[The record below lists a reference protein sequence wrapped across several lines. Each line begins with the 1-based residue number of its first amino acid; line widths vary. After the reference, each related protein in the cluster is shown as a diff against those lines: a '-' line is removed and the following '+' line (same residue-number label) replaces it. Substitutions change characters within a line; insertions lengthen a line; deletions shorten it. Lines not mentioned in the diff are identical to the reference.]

1 MHKLGS
7 LMKKADVPSR
17 RVDHKRGVENDNKNT
32 MLLKPE
38 YFCMQAMEQGHLLID
53 SVEKEILSQIQRCED

>member
-7 LMKKADVPSR
+7 LMKKANVLLR
-17 RVDHKRGVENDNKNT
+17 RIDHKRGVENDNKNT

-38 YFCMQAMEQGHLLID
+38 YFCVQAMEQGHLLID
-53 SVEKEILSQIQRCED
+53 GVEKEILS

>member
-7 LMKKADVPSR
+7 LVKKANVLLR
-17 RVDHKRGVENDNKNT
+17 RIDHKRGVENDNKNT

-38 YFCMQAMEQGHLLID
+38 FE
-53 SVEKEILSQIQRCED
+53 SVKTEMKK